1 MTEMPFPE
9 LQNSESET
17 RGSQELS
24 SWLPVT
30 HSPQVPCPESGI
42 SAAGVFEEYVEPVD
56 PDAEP
61 PIDWQAVEREAEMLI
76 NEAKQQ
82 AEAIREQARQNGW
95 EDGYRGGHA
104 QAEKEMWETLGA
116 FTHEMR
122 GQVEKFL
129 QTLQQEE
136 ENYFA
141 GLEDQ
146 MLDLTLQIARKVVKD
161 EVKQNPE
168 VVRNV
173 IRDALRRVHGF
184 GMVRIKV
191 HPHDLSA
198 ARAARTTFLN
208 IVEGIQGIEITE
220 DRRVEQGSCV
230 IETEH
235 GMIDARLS
243 VQMEE
248 VERVLRIA

>member
-1 MTEMPFPE
+1 MKTPFPE
-9 LQNSESET
+9 LQN
-17 RGSQELS
+17 
-24 SWLPVT
+24 PV
-30 HSPQVPCPESGI
+30 PESGNDP
-42 SAAGVFEEYVEPVD
+42 ALDLWMPAGLSQNPESEARSLPSEVFEEYVEPVD

-61 PIDWQAVEREAEMLI
+61 LVDWEEVHRKVDSLI
-76 NEAKQQ
+76 SEAKKQ
-82 AEAIREQARQNGW
+82 AELIREQARQQGY
-95 EDGYRGGHA
+95 EQGYRSGHA
-104 QAEKEMWETLGA
+104 QAEKEMWETLGT
-116 FTHEMR
+116 FTQKMR
-122 GQVEKFL
+122 RQTEKWM
-129 QTLQQEE
+129 QALQQEE

-168 VVRNV
+168 TVRNI

-191 HPHDLSA
+191 HPHDLAS

-220 DRRVEQGSCV
+220 DRRVEQGSCI

-235 GMIDARLS
+235 GTIDARLS
-243 VQMEE
+243 IQMEE
-248 VERVLRIA
+248 VERVLKIA